1 MKPSACALPRGQHS
15 VTLLWRNPL
24 CLANEANAS
33 ELNGAQ
39 LSDLIIIIIII
50 IIYFVKR
57 KIHKSALNR
66 YIIQYNA
73 ITQYMSKN
81 NNSTSKMVDEKIS
94 CDSSIKGKLL
104 KTFYTVNDEN
114 K

>member
-1 MKPSACALPRGQHS
+1 MTKVAPSNVGHVVRG
-15 VTLLWRNPL
+15 VWCNNNNL
-24 CLANEANAS
+24 
-33 ELNGAQ
+33 
-39 LSDLIIIIIII
+39 III

-104 KTFYTVNDEN
+104 KTFNTVNDEN

>member
-1 MKPSACALPRGQHS
+1 MRSLRPA
-15 VTLLWRNPL
+15 
-24 CLANEANAS
+24 
-33 ELNGAQ
+33 
-39 LSDLIIIIIII
+39 IIIII

-81 NNSTSKMVDEKIS
+81 NNSTSKMVDENIS
-94 CDSSIKGKLL
+94 CELL
-104 KTFYTVNDEN
+104 KTFNTVNDEN

>member
-1 MKPSACALPRGQHS
+1 MIVSITTKQS
-15 VTLLWRNPL
+15 
-24 CLANEANAS
+24 
-33 ELNGAQ
+33 
-39 LSDLIIIIIII
+39 IIIII

-66 YIIQYNA
+66 YIIQYNT
-73 ITQYMSKN
+73 ITQYMNKN

-104 KTFYTVNDEN
+104 RTFNTVNDEN